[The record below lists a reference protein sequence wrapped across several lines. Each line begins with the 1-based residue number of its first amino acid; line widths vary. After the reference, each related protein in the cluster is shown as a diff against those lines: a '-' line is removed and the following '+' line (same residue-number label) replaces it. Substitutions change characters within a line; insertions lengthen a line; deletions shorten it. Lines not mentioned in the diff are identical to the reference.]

1 VPTIV
6 SIHGTYA
13 AGPEAGDQWWQRGSP
28 FERRLRECIEAT
40 EGAISFQ
47 PLLWDG
53 HNSEVSRR
61 KAAASL
67 LKRCEELEERAEPYV
82 LIGHSHGGS
91 VISNALL
98 LASEAKLA
106 LPNLMQAV
114 TVGTPFIHVAKRS
127 ALLSI
132 AVPVLLIIVFLVALG
147 AAVSSAITPEGF
159 LNDRLIAL
167 DPVFKPK
174 PKCSAGSQ
182 SIPEPPQGQLIKLSC
197 SDNLWQSPLKI
208 IERTYQLIE
217 ALAALFVIKLFID
230 ERAKADHAIGPAN
243 IRRTSERYAS
253 RWLGLAHPLDEAIGG
268 LSRVINAKPITL
280 IPKLEENIL
289 AVFILLNLAVASIFV
304 FIWFVLFSAANNSQP
319 SLFSSG
325 DHLPK
330 PAVTI
335 GEYLVQA
342 LKIGVPLAA
351 ILAACL
357 LVVLVF
363 KRLSLKWVGALIGDL
378 MQRLLLR
385 LDFPGQSATK
395 ISDRP
400 MWSAQP
406 PVSVPT
412 DLAEQMTVF
421 DDSQSLA
428 AVEILRR
435 EFYSALKS
443 NDSAALPN
451 FSEVMAAFELAHK
464 NYFSSPLFRT
474 LIVAALTEQPAFRV
488 KTVFATDPDF
498 IRMREW
504 LKSSREP
511 ERKRENR

>member
-1 VPTIV
+1 
-6 SIHGTYA
+6 
-13 AGPEAGDQWWQRGSP
+13 
-28 FERRLRECIEAT
+28 L
-40 EGAISFQ
+40 
-47 PLLWDG
+47 
-53 HNSEVSRR
+53 
-61 KAAASL
+61 
-67 LKRCEELEERAEPYV
+67 
-82 LIGHSHGGS
+82 
-91 VISNALL
+91 
-98 LASEAKLA
+98 
-106 LPNLMQAV
+106 
-114 TVGTPFIHVAKRS
+114 
-127 ALLSI
+127 
-132 AVPVLLIIVFLVALG
+132 
-147 AAVSSAITPEGF
+147 
-159 LNDRLIAL
+159 
-167 DPVFKPK
+167 
-174 PKCSAGSQ
+174 
-182 SIPEPPQGQLIKLSC
+182 
-197 SDNLWQSPLKI
+197 
-208 IERTYQLIE
+208 
-217 ALAALFVIKLFID
+217 
-230 ERAKADHAIGPAN
+230 
-243 IRRTSERYAS
+243 
-253 RWLGLAHPLDEAIGG
+253 
-268 LSRVINAKPITL
+268 
-280 IPKLEENIL
+280 
-289 AVFILLNLAVASIFV
+289 IFV

-330 PAVTI
+330 PAFTI